1 MSLQLVR
8 DPERALNVYS
18 RAVLGVNPDEIGS
31 PWAAAFS
38 SLGMFAV
45 GALVPLL
52 PWFLTLGISAVA
64 LSLLLAGA
72 AAVTI
77 GAVLGY
83 PNGRRMFYSALRQLL
98 VTALATA
105 VTFFVGRLFGAPVS

>member
-1 MSLQLVR
+1 MNS
-8 DPERALNVYS
+8 
-18 RAVLGVNPDEIGS
+18 VLHGLPPSHRWECS
-31 PWAAAFS
+31 PLARWS
-38 SLGMFAV
+38 
-45 GALVPLL
+45 PLL
-52 PWFLTLGISAVA
+52 PWFLTLRISAVA

-98 VTALATA
+98 VIALATA
-105 VTFFVGRLFGAPVS
+105 VTFFVGRLFGAAVS